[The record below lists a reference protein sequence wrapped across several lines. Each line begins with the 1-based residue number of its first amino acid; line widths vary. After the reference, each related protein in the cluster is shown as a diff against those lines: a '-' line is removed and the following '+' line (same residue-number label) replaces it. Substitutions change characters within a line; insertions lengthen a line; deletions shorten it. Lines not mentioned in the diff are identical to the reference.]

1 MCFLPV
7 KKTGAPKS
15 NAIQS
20 PCRPVSWTSE
30 RVYQLIYKL
39 TKIYNGLKR
48 LSMVLIFFYK
58 IIAVWI
64 KKDKK
69 NAALRQHFNLEI
81 IGFEPTTL

>member
-39 TKIYNGLKR
+39 IKIYYGLKI

-64 KKDKK
+64 KK
-69 NAALRQHFNLEI
+69 R
-81 IGFEPTTL
+81 

>member
-39 TKIYNGLKR
+39 IKIYYGLKR
-48 LSMVLIFFYK
+48 LSMFFFIK
-58 IIAVWI
+58 LLPGWI

-69 NAALRQHFNLEI
+69 NAALRQHFNVEI

>member
-39 TKIYNGLKR
+39 IKIYNGLKR

-69 NAALRQHFNLEI
+69 KCCAKAAF
-81 IGFEPTTL
+81 